1 MLDLSVTCLI
11 EFIQYFMGR
20 SLDIDDVLLNMFGT
34 VISYVVLLIN
44 KQASKIKKGD
54 YIDRCSFCSN
64 KLVDGN

>member
-44 KQASKIKKGD
+44 KQAGKIKKGD
-54 YIDRCSFCSN
+54 YIDRCPFCSN
-64 KLVDGN
+64 NLVDGN

>member
-54 YIDRCSFCSN
+54 YIDRCLFCSN